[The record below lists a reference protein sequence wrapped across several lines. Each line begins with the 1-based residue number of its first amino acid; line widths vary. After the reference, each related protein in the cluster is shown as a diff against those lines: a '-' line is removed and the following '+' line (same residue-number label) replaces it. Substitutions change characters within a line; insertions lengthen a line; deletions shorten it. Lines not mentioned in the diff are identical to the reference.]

1 MFRKRLESFNSC
13 VVANGKV
20 YLIILT
26 ALIFLLALHSIFWVI
41 PGILLIFGF
50 YWFFNNQASRQR
62 QEIESLLDSIIADL
76 ERSTFY
82 ALENLPTAA
91 TIFDDRGGFV
101 WGNTAAKSLL
111 KITDKATFT
120 LDKLSPELHI
130 NRLEEESGH
139 RIINM
144 QDKILHVDYRV
155 TVPSELSGKIYILY
169 IHDIT
174 AIEEFKA
181 NYERSR
187 PVIGFVQID
196 NLNDVSQ
203 GMTDGQRSA
212 LMSEVGLIISEWIAA
227 FNGIGKQYTDDT
239 YFLVFEKQQLLH
251 LVEQKF
257 DVLDKVRDVKE
268 GNKVPVTLSIGVATD
283 EDTLNLVSQK
293 AYSCLDLALGRGGD
307 QAAISLNGAVQF
319 FGGKSAATEKST
331 RVRARIVSQS
341 IADLIKES
349 DNIFVMGHVNED
361 YDSIGSA
368 LGVAKI
374 ASLANKPVH
383 IIISGKSTSLKKCE
397 SSLMEYKDFGDM
409 FISAAKAKDYL
420 TENSLLIL
428 VDFHRPSLAAGPTL
442 LEQLPRKVIIDH
454 HRRAEDIFKD
464 TLICYLEPSASST
477 SELVTEL
484 LFYYNERP
492 DLSRF
497 EASMLYA
504 GIALDTKS
512 FFVQTGA
519 RTFEAAAM
527 LRRAG
532 ADPGI
537 VRQLFSDDF
546 ATTKARA
553 EIVAHAEQLFDSV
566 LISVAS
572 MHNMVGASVAIAQ
585 AADYMLLTKGITCS
599 VVIADIDEENTIIS
613 ARSNGKVNVQVVLEA
628 IGGGGHQTV
637 AGVQL
642 KNINVAEIKEKIIA
656 LIEAQ
661 IKETEE

>member
-26 ALIFLLALHSIFWVI
+26 VLIFLLALHSIFWVI

-50 YWFFNNQASRQR
+50 YWFFNSQAVRQR
-62 QEIESLLDSIIADL
+62 QEVESLLDSIICDL
-76 ERSTFY
+76 EKSTFY
-82 ALENLPTAA
+82 ALENLPTA
-91 TIFDDRGGFV
+91 TVIFDDRGSFV
-101 WGNTAAKSLL
+101 WGNSAAKALL
-111 KITDKATFT
+111 QLEDKAIATM
-120 LDKLSPELHI
+120 DKISPELHI
-130 NRLEEESGH
+130 NKLDADGGQKTIHLQE
-139 RIINM
+139 
-144 QDKILHVDYRV
+144 KILHVDYK
-155 TVPSELSGKIYILY
+155 TMTPSELSGKLYILY
-169 IHDIT
+169 MQDIT
-174 AIEEFKA
+174 ATEQFKQ

-187 PVIGFVQID
+187 PVIGYVQID

-212 LMSEVGLIISEWIAA
+212 LMSEVNLIISEWIAA

-257 DVLDKVRDVKE
+257 DVLDKVREVKE

-283 EDTLNLVSQK
+283 EDTINLVSQK

-307 QAAISLNGAVQF
+307 QAAISLGGVVQF
-319 FGGKSAATEKST
+319 FGGKSAATEKNT

-349 DNIFVMGHVNED
+349 DNVFVMGHFNED

-368 LGVAKI
+368 LGVARM
-374 ASLANKPVH
+374 ATLTNKPVH
-383 IIISGKSTSLKKCE
+383 IVISGKSPSLKKCE
-397 SSLMEYKDFGDM
+397 TSLGEYQSFSEL
-409 FISAAKAKDYL
+409 FISAAKAKDFL

-428 VDFHRPSLAAGPTL
+428 VDFHRPSLAAGPSL
-442 LEQLPRKVIIDH
+442 LELLPRKVIIDH

-484 LFYYNERP
+484 VFYYNERP

-546 ATTKARA
+546 LTTKARA
-553 EIVAHAEQLFDSV
+553 EVVANSELLFDSV
-566 LISVAS
+566 LISVVNMYNMPNAS
-572 MHNMVGASVAIAQ
+572 IAIAQ

-599 VVIADIDEENTIIS
+599 VVIANLDEENTVIS

-642 KNINVAEIKEKIIA
+642 KNINVAEIKDKIVNM
-656 LIEAQ
+656 IEAQ
-661 IKETEE
+661 IKEIEE